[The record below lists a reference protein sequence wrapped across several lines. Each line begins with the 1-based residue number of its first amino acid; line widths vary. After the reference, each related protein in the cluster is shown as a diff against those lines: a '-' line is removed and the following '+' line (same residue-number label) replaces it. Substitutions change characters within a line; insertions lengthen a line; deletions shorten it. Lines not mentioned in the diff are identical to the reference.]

1 MAGKGPA
8 PNESGRSR
16 DRDNKALEELVY
28 NGEIWGDPL
37 PDGVLGV
44 HESGPL
50 EGQDIQWHAQ
60 TLVWW
65 DAIRTW
71 PIMKDEMAAS
81 WQFMVTTAMLHHKMW
96 TNGRWDFAA
105 EVRLRE
111 AKYGITPDD
120 LRRLGKKIKRAG
132 DPDLQVVEPG
142 TVTSISPAQERKQRL
157 LDQQQAARDAAE
169 DEGEGSTS

>member
-8 PNESGRSR
+8 PSENGRSR

-37 PDGVLGV
+37 PTGVLGV
-44 HESGPL
+44 DEKTGEL
-50 EGQDIQWHAQ
+50 IDWHPQ

-65 DAIRTW
+65 DAIRQW
-71 PIMKDEMAAS
+71 PVMKDEMAAS

-120 LRRLGKKIKRAG
+120 LRRLGKRIKRSDG
-132 DPDLQVVEPG
+132 TELTVVEPG
-142 TVTSISPAQERKQRL
+142 SVTSITPAQERRQRL
-157 LDQQQAARDAAE
+157 IEEQEQRAAE
-169 DEGEGSTS
+169 ADGDEGSTS

>member
-8 PNESGRSR
+8 PNEGGRSR

-28 NGEIWGDPL
+28 NGEIWRDPL
-37 PDGVLGV
+37 PEGVLGQ
-44 HESGPL
+44 HETG
-50 EGQDIQWHAQ
+50 EHAGEDIQWHAQ

-132 DPDLQVVEPG
+132 DPELQVVEPG
-142 TVTSISPAQERKQRL
+142 TVTSISPAQERRQRL
-157 LDQQQAARDAAE
+157 IDEQEARAAAAE

>member
-8 PNESGRSR
+8 PNEGGRSR

-37 PDGVLGV
+37 PEGVLGQ
-44 HESGPL
+44 HETG
-50 EGQDIQWHAQ
+50 EHAGEDIQWHAQ

-65 DAIRTW
+65 DAIRQW
-71 PIMKDEMAAS
+71 PIMEHELAAS

-120 LRRLGKKIKRAG
+120 LRRLGKKIKRPGGA
-132 DPDLQVVEPG
+132 DLQVVEPG
-142 TVTSISPAQERKQRL
+142 TVTNISAGEARRQRL
-157 LDQQQAARDAAE
+157 LDEQAARDAAK
-169 DEGEGSTS
+169 DEGEGGKS

>member
-8 PNESGRSR
+8 PNEGGRSR

-28 NGEIWGDPL
+28 NGQIWGDDL
-37 PDGVLGV
+37 PSGVLG
-44 HESGPL
+44 
-50 EGQDIQWHAQ
+50 QDEKTGEDIDWHPQ

-65 DAIRTW
+65 DAIRRW
-71 PIMKDEMAAS
+71 PVMEHELEAS

-120 LRRLGKKIKRAG
+120 LRRLGKKIQRPG
-132 DPDLQVVEPG
+132 DPTLTVVEPG
-142 TVTSISPAQERKQRL
+142 ATVTQIDEGQARRARL
-157 LDQQQAARDAAE
+157 LAE
-169 DEGEGSTS
+169 QEERNKKDEDGEK